1 MNVSSFSLSLT
12 TAKSLYYRKENVYSK
27 MYSFFIFLI
36 RAHFIVPECACLR
49 IRLMRAWLFTFRNK
63 VAAHTGNRS
72 NNNFFFVFFSPF
84 FFLLSVHSIYLAFY
98 CRLKLC
104 LTYSYI
110 PWNATKFSDRVWFF
124 HFYFLLEPIKTTCI
138 EIKRLILTEW
148 LIFKLFKWYRHPGQH
163 FTH

>member
-1 MNVSSFSLSLT
+1 
-12 TAKSLYYRKENVYSK
+12 
-27 MYSFFIFLI
+27 MYSFSFI

-49 IRLMRAWLFTFRNK
+49 IWLMRAWLFTFRNK

-72 NNNFFFVFFSPF
+72 NNIFFFVFFSPLF
-84 FFLLSVHSIYLAFY
+84 FFLSVHSIYLTFY

-110 PWNATKFSDRVWFF
+110 PWNATKFPDRAWFF
-124 HFYFLLEPIKTTCI
+124 FFFFLLEPINTTCI

-148 LIFKLFKWYRHPGQH
+148 LIFQIIQMISSPWATFHT
-163 FTH
+163 FN